1 MENEGV
7 GPFDM
12 RMSATKVSGVLAME
26 METRLGDDQADRLRL
41 SIKTRAAD

>member
-12 RMSATKVSGVLAME
+12 RMSATKMSGVLTMVME
-26 METRLGDDQADRLRL
+26 ARLGDDQADRLRL
-41 SIKTRAAD
+41 SINTRAAD